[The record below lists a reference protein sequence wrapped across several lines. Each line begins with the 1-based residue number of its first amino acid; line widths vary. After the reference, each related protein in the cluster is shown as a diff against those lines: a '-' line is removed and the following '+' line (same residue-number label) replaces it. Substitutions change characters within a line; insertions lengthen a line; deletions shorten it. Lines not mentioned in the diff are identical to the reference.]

1 MAGNKIDSSDPNH
14 SLDTSKNYTKVQFQ
28 QGKPILD
35 VDLNDLSA
43 TLESQSRSALIEKM
57 GYGPAQ
63 LDYREWAITAVDTN
77 TPLSNRNKDNFSFTL
92 GRLDTHLGVVDT
104 NTFKGDG
111 YVNYNIFDTVKI
123 LAQGERNGDDR
134 DFANYI
140 LKGTVTSVST
150 SSGATFLVDS
160 NKNFNNLNLTSYSVD
175 TTIDSDYPS
184 YRSQVNYNITDSTAP
199 CVVRMTEGA
208 CRVYFISGNNAGN
221 SVEISLVSNDELKF
235 ASLANPVAVGD
246 QYIIVP
252 PNTLTQYRTLYN
264 LTADK
269 TSSKPTGLTRLP
281 KLMTYVQVFENDVNS
296 TEDSDIQSSTL
307 GFETTHRTQLRW
319 CVRVALVYESIDGDN
334 LNNTALTSVKLQHIF
349 KQLSSAGHVEYQT
362 LLDSVDDKAS
372 LDVGYLQ
379 ATFVRDVNHLG
390 TFNKL
395 TMGNQVSPYNDS
407 ANLSP
412 MHFFSA
418 QESNRQNLM
427 WHFLKSIMVK
437 RVHTASNV
445 DIQILNLFHS
455 ESKSVNATADQETL
469 SEYFYPGMYTD
480 FSGSPPFVHAWLS
493 TANNYNRSGGS
504 DIANVDAPSYLTP
517 PRVMMTQA
525 DMSTDIMQ
533 SRTLFGLDNDILID
547 GVAPLV
553 FPSVGSHMSFID
565 QLLLGQNGL
574 GRSIGESS
582 SGVYIPSYVNH
593 KIYNTTTEITQAGYG
608 NGAVKMVDLLN
619 EDDPS
624 YYLRERGNLSSHE
637 VTKDAEYYG
646 WSFYH
651 KEGDLLDNNNTT
663 DASIRQ
669 WDEGIGQTL
678 AIRDSINFRKLAIK
692 TTAHKS
698 MDLFTISPKP
708 LGINHNETF
717 PNSISDYFNDTIATN
732 NSTANMPI
740 MLPFKGGVDSLDT
753 QNAFNDSYGGLGTNT
768 FFFNYVESFSTNY
781 YIPSYNNGSS
791 DVAGK
796 QKFEIKQLIEDY
808 VPDDK
813 GVSTY
818 ADAHTNLDSGSDGN
832 QVRESLFFGPWNRF
846 ALSNEKWASVKSSN
860 HSLRVPLDLWS
871 NRCTAMRLRYHIGD
885 FYPNGQDSRGIPRNL
900 LVDNLNLFV
909 RIEPLSLAHWMT
921 MPKHQHSVL
930 ENSLVLADGIEALL
944 KVSHGLGDTQKL
956 LNAIGQPLVQ
966 ENSPYKTEEVFD
978 STTVNTFDTRD
989 SVNVGD
995 VDPKDLPFGYQ
1006 HQPFVHWYHP
1016 AQENIRSNFDQSAT
1030 DKYTLYPKFGRRS
1043 LIIPAITPNSFYKGS
1058 SNPLDENLNYSNLDD
1073 GASSSNVGAINM
1085 SSAAL
1090 NGTTEFDDDNPIAGR
1105 DLLSYAVHGTQPL
1118 VGTGVNP
1125 TTVSN
1130 ITFSIPNRVGGTV
1143 PGTDNSIVFPFVPL
1157 TEDPTS
1163 DVHLQRPT
1171 PVFLPANRFYLKQL
1185 SRMVLQ
1191 AGGGSESNTP
1201 EIGFHPVIDH
1211 YSSYVNWRL
1220 DAKEDS
1226 YVPYSEQDV
1235 YWLKEKG
1242 TTTTNNLPEFLRQE
1256 FNVWSVPV
1264 MRSAIRTTT
1273 VAGIVDLVRT
1283 SFDTGALDVNQGNSL
1298 LNDYNFTM
1306 PSTTYS
1312 HSSFPS
1318 KKQVPAIGPDL
1329 ATDTLFVGDTGT
1341 ALSQLYQR
1349 TGFMSPLV
1357 LGIGAVTTASNL
1369 VHNNNT
1375 GASVLRDSF
1384 DVYSAYTANAD
1395 PLLKC
1400 FTSLSNMGLQVKLL
1414 MNSSLRILHTRPS
1427 GGESNTSDNLYPPS
1441 APKSLTEV
1449 FIAHDRIN
1457 NMNPVELPTPDKPN
1471 RKPFI
1476 HLASMNQSIGGGA
1489 LQHPNHT
1496 YISHLHGMVSDTT
1509 GAPHKILQN
1518 DALDQESRA
1527 SVSTTELVN
1536 STDYEGHV
1544 HINQVMNQRTAV
1556 GDTFTVDPFDYAL
1569 HNALQGAD
1577 NPVKSAENT
1586 QMNSGIEIDLV
1597 RELDMIHNDTNNSYN
1612 MNTAVDYDNT
1622 PIRLIDQIPTSA
1634 ELTLPGDHEIVFVL
1648 YTGHYGA
1655 NMYTDTNTTQDLTH
1669 VPPVAGCHVTATI
1682 EVNRPSDRVS
1692 SSTTDEHHYGQL
1704 VGLTDPVPVRTY
1716 SILSTK

>member
-28 QGKPILD
+28 QGRPILD

-63 LDYREWAITAVDTN
+63 LDYREWAVTAVDTN
-77 TPLSNRNKDNFSFTL
+77 TPLSDRNKDNFSFSL
-92 GRLDTHLGVVDT
+92 GRLDTHLGVIDT
-104 NTFKGDG
+104 NTYKGDG
-111 YVNYNIFDTVKI
+111 LASSIIFDTAKVI
-123 LAQGERNGDDR
+123 AEAGSSLATDR
-134 DFANYI
+134 EFANYI
-140 LKGTVTSVST
+140 LKGTVTSVQ
-150 SSGATFLVDS
+150 SSNGATTLTDA
-160 NKNFNNLNLTSYSVD
+160 NKNFNNLNLPTYSVD
-175 TTIDSDYPS
+175 TTIDSDYTS
-184 YRSQVNYNITDSTAP
+184 LRSQVNYNITDTTSP
-199 CVVRMTEGA
+199 CAVRITEGA
-208 CRVYFISGNNAGN
+208 CRIYFTTGANAGSSTDIN
-221 SVEISLVSNDELKF
+221 QAGGDYIKF
-235 ASLANPVAVGD
+235 ADLANPVSVGD
-246 QYIIVP
+246 QYVIIP

-264 LTADK
+264 ATANK
-269 TSSKPTGLTRLP
+269 SSSQSTGLSKLP

-296 TEDSDIQSSTL
+296 TEDADIESSAL

-319 CVRVALVYESIDGDN
+319 CVRVALVYESIDGDI
-334 LNNTALTSVKLQHIF
+334 LNSTALTTVKVQHIF
-349 KQLSSAGHVEYQT
+349 KQLSEAGHVEYQT
-362 LLDSVDDKAS
+362 LLDSVDDRAS
-372 LDVGYLQ
+372 LNNGYLQ
-379 ATFVRDVNHLG
+379 ATFVRDVTSAG
-390 TFNKL
+390 VFNKFTL
-395 TMGNQVSPYNDS
+395 DNQVSPYNDS

-445 DIQILNLFHS
+445 DVQILNLFHS
-455 ESKSVNATADQETL
+455 ESKSVNANANLETL
-469 SEYFYPGMYTD
+469 SEYFFPGMYTD
-480 FSGSPPFVHAWLS
+480 FTSSPFVHAWLS
-493 TANNYNRSGGS
+493 TANNYNRSTGS
-504 DIANVDAPSYLTP
+504 DTANVDAPSYLTP
-517 PRVMMTQA
+517 PRLMMTQA

-553 FPSVGSHMSFID
+553 FPSMNSHMSFVD
-565 QLLLGQNGL
+565 QFLLGQTGL
-574 GRSIGESS
+574 GRSIGDSS
-582 SGVYIPSYVNH
+582 SGNYIPSYMNH
-593 KIYNTTTEITQAGYG
+593 QIYSTNSEITQAGYG
-608 NGAVKMVDLLN
+608 NGALKMVDILN
-619 EDDPS
+619 DANPS
-624 YYLRERGNLSSHE
+624 YYLRERGNLSSHQ
-637 VTKDAEYYG
+637 VSKDDEYYG

-651 KEGDLLDNNNTT
+651 KEGDSLDNNDTT

-669 WDEGIGQTL
+669 WNEGIGQTL

-708 LGINHNETF
+708 LGINHDELF
-717 PNSISDYFNDTIATN
+717 PSSLITTYINDTITTN
-732 NSTANMPI
+732 NNTSNMPI
-740 MLPFKGGVDSLDT
+740 MLPFKGGNSNLDT
-753 QNAFNDSYGGLGTNT
+753 QNAFNDSYGGLGFHKLLGNT
-768 FFFNYVESFSTNY
+768 YYDEFSTNY
-781 YIPSYNNGSS
+781 YIPAYNN
-791 DVAGK
+791 VAAKG
-796 QKFEIKQLIEDY
+796 KFEIKQLIEDY
-808 VPDDK
+808 VPNDK
-813 GVSTY
+813 GISTY
-818 ADAHTNLDSGSDGN
+818 ADAHTNLDNDSDSN
-832 QVRESLFFGPWNRF
+832 QTRESLFFGPWNRF
-846 ALSNEKWASVKSSN
+846 ALTTEDWADVRSVNK
-860 HSLRVPLDLWS
+860 LRVPMDLWS

-885 FYPNGQDSRGIPRNL
+885 FYPNGTDSRGVPRNL

-956 LNAIGQPLVQ
+956 LNASGQPLIQ

-978 STTVNTFDTRD
+978 SSTVNTFDTRD
-989 SVNVGD
+989 NVNVGD

-1043 LIIPAITPNSFYKGS
+1043 LIIPAITPNSFYNGS
-1058 SNPLDENLNYSNLDD
+1058 SYALDDNLNYSNLDD
-1073 GASSSNVGAINM
+1073 GASASDVGAINM
-1085 SSAAL
+1085 GNAAL
-1090 NGTTEFDDDNPIAGR
+1090 QAGADFTDSTPIADR
-1105 DLLSYAVHGTQPL
+1105 ELLSYAVHGTQPL
-1118 VGTGVNP
+1118 VGNNNP
-1125 TTVSN
+1125 TSVSG

-1157 TEDPTS
+1157 TENQTS
-1163 DVHLQRPT
+1163 DVHLERPT
-1171 PVFLPANRFYLKQL
+1171 PVFLPANRFYFKQL
-1185 SRMVLQ
+1185 TRMVTSQ
-1191 AGGGSESNTP
+1191 DASGTSNTP
-1201 EIGFHPVIDH
+1201 KIGFHPVIDH

-1226 YVPYSEQDV
+1226 YVPYSEQSV
-1235 YWLKEKG
+1235 YWLKEK
-1242 TTTTNNLPEFLRQE
+1242 NVLNVNALPEFLREE
-1256 FNVWSVPV
+1256 FDVWSVPV

-1306 PSTTYS
+1306 PSETYVAS
-1312 HSSFPS
+1312 NSTGGRR
-1318 KKQVPAIGPDL
+1318 QVPAIGPDL
-1329 ATDTLFVGDTGT
+1329 ASDTLFVGDTGT

-1349 TGFMSPLV
+1349 TGFMSPLTM
-1357 LGIGAVTTASNL
+1357 GMGSVTAYGQL

-1375 GASVLRDSF
+1375 SSDILRDSF
-1384 DVYSAYTANAD
+1384 DVHKFYTANTD

-1400 FTSLSNMGLQVKLL
+1400 FTSLSNMGLQIKLL

-1427 GGESNTSDNLYPPS
+1427 GGENNAQDYLYAPR

-1457 NMNPVELPTPDKPN
+1457 NMTPVELPTPDAPN

-1476 HLASMNQSIGGGA
+1476 HLASMNRSVTGA
-1489 LQHPNHT
+1489 SQHPNHD
-1496 YISHLHGMVSDTT
+1496 SLKHLYGMVSDTT
-1509 GAPHKILQN
+1509 GAPHKILDN
-1518 DALDQESRA
+1518 SDLDLETRT
-1527 SVSTTELVN
+1527 SVSTSELIS
-1536 STDYEGHV
+1536 STNAEGRLDMEKE
-1544 HINQVMNQRTAV
+1544 MNQRTAI

-1569 HNALQGAD
+1569 HSAMLSSNSSIKG
-1577 NPVKSAENT
+1577 AENT
-1586 QMNSGIEIDLV
+1586 QMNSGIEIDLI
-1597 RELDMIHNDTNNSYN
+1597 RELNMIHNDPANYN
-1612 MNTAVDYDNT
+1612 MNTAVDYNNNA
-1622 PIRLIDQIPTSA
+1622 IRLIDQVPTAA

-1655 NMYTDTNTTQDLTH
+1655 NMYTATNTTQDLTH

-1682 EVNRPSDRVS
+1682 EVNRPSDRIS
-1692 SSTTDEHHYGQL
+1692 SSTTDEHHYGQVMDSEPL
-1704 VGLTDPVPVRTY
+1704 RTY